1 MASRPKY
8 ELYNEVINR
17 IDIVGG
23 RRWRKLLILKDKK
36 TGRRYLRLYGFGQNY
51 KIYDLDSLAGVIGV
65 LKVGAETLEWNVIG
79 DAALREKLS
88 QIDALKQD
96 KERYK
101 QRINELYNELLVVK
115 SERLKESIP
124 RYERELEAF
133 KALVDSNPSEDDVQ
147 QWLKEHLWVLGAEY
161 LDSQPIENTSQF
173 TFENSR
179 FDFFLERFDT
189 FFDII
194 ELKKPTA
201 RLFTGAGDTEDVSRG
216 KPISKDLAASISQM
230 IHYLELATHKRK
242 KLREIAKID
251 IYKPRGLIVIGRT
264 KDRAELKRLRSVVSY
279 VVNMEVVSYDM
290 LFRKAE
296 LFIRHLKNRTQ

>member
-36 TGRRYLRLYGFGQNY
+36 TGSRYLRLYGFGQNY

-65 LKVGAETLEWNVIG
+65 LKVGAEQLGWNVIG

-96 KERYK
+96 KEKYK
-101 QRINELYNELLVVK
+101 QRINELYNELLLVK

-124 RYERELEAF
+124 KYEGELDAF
-133 KALVDSNPSEDDVQ
+133 KTLVDSSPSEDDVQ

-161 LDSQPIENTSQF
+161 LDSQPIENISQF

-201 RLFTGAGDTEDVSRG
+201 RLFTGAADTEDVSRG

-264 KDRAELKRLRSVVSY
+264 KDKAELKRLRSVVSY
-279 VVNMEVVSYDM
+279 VVNIEVVSYDM

-296 LFIRHLKNRTQ
+296 LFIKHLKNRTQ